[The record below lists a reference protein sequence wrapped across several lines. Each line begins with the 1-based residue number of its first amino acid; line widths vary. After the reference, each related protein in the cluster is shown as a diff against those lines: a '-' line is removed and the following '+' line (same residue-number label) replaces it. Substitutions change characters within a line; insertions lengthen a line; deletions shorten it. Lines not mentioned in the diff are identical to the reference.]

1 MSSGN
6 RGILKVFRRAA
17 RKAKNFRLF
26 TKRSSFE
33 GFFASK
39 GAAYALP
46 DGDFARRA
54 TKHGGEMQLH
64 LQAMVNLLR
73 DEDVL
78 RLVIRLE
85 SQYPNRIR
93 YLTIVSAFGPDEE
106 EQSIVMGVDWID
118 KATIGLVVP
127 LYRDTTIKL
136 DGDGGFKMT
145 SADKTNIFKPI
156 SVQTMWTALQW
167 IHKCNDIARKNNY
180 FYPNGPSHAWVQ
192 YYYRKTTS
200 DRICLNEWHQMEDI
214 LIAKRPESP
223 VGTSPEKELIM
234 KLIRHK
240 VREIMTKVDLEEVTC
255 RQVRTMLEEDTQME
269 LKEYR
274 SFIDEE
280 MITILGQ
287 MDSASHIFDHV
298 YLGSDWNASNLEEL
312 KENRVGYILNITR
325 EVDNFFPGTFYY
337 YNIRV
342 YDLEETELLHH
353 WENTYKFIQKAKN
366 AGSNVLVHCRMG
378 ISRSASTVIAYGMK
392 EYGWSLGDTMK
403 HVKARRSI
411 IQPNQGFWK
420 QLVTYEGILNSSKQ
434 RYNKLFTNRPEPGD
448 LENTGE
454 GKKLGNNSNLTTE
467 QLIRAE
473 GKENVYEFPIETT
486 AEKTGEGISTHSG
499 GSQMLTENN
508 LKAFDSTTPLL
519 EDIEGDSTEAMASSL
534 ANPNLKSNLFIGETE
549 SSSETEKTLL
559 HRVRSVPS
567 LSREEANDQ
576 ESNSGTT
583 GGNFKRSN
591 SMRERGTKSE
601 EQLRPVMER
610 KSASDEN
617 VTEFGWGKKGVNE
630 SDAHKDLQQQLH
642 SGLERGFVKRES
654 KKFEAGVYSTCAT
667 AVPLTEDRPERE
679 AVKDDNVCE
688 GTLSESSLGE
698 EPEPGLVKKHKEEY
712 ELKHNESLKR
722 GALLQRTNS
731 GERSSLKREK
741 REMLADS
748 VSSKAEET
756 PEGEQIRQPNIDV
769 LMQKVNEDMQKE
781 VSIAQMSKK
790 GLELGEKQA
799 GQLVHLESLG
809 RVSTEVRSGG
819 ATWYE
824 KLTNDLLLRDLQST
838 QVSVECSETSMAE
851 KGNEDSVNETD
862 GQRQE
867 RVQQDDVS
875 RSKEQRETSNKHDY
889 ESISQRGLVKRHT
902 LLIEERLQPI
912 DQMSQKQDGGKGE
925 TESGQKIDFE
935 ENFGPVTII
944 GEARDSTTKFL
955 VEEDK
960 NSLLEVTV
968 RDGDT
973 DTDELPKPAR
983 DSEEKDIPQKGL
995 VKRHTLLIEGKLNPL
1010 EQLNDPGDEGNND
1023 NEAGQE
1029 SHLEIVLDMTAET
1042 KASEKESITA
1052 EGNHGQEL
1060 SQDRQDKGS
1069 EEDYESML
1077 HKGLVKRHTLM
1088 IEGKLQPQP
1097 TQEIADGTKDE
1108 HLVHETIIQS
1118 HLETESRGT
1127 IVDSE
1132 QKQLNIGQL
1141 DTCDQVKR
1149 TLQNEH
1155 TGGTEESEREA
1166 ICELDTDLPAQKG
1179 LVKRHTLLI
1188 EGKQPSSD
1196 QAAKEEEDSQV
1207 KEGAVKQGIC
1217 GSVNQQSYLIERES
1231 KFKSEDGEGNGNEL
1245 SASGL
1250 VKREKM
1256 RIEERVNPTASE
1268 VLLTRQEVEMETDN
1282 CDTGTKSAS
1291 GDCETCGDEKENN
1304 DDDSTEGLVEEKEK
1318 EEVGVDTSSVVRV
1331 KDHTQHLEGIIR
1343 VTTTPKDTEKRNEQT
1358 FEENFHD
1365 SNTESAKNACVPRS
1379 CSDDQIAQ
1387 RTEASSSE
1395 GLLED
1400 VLSESAVNIAL
1411 IKAQESLDLEHES
1424 FVDWDVA
1431 NVKQRTR
1438 VFEEIVRHFN
1448 NDNNDE
1454 DQIRRFQSIARTVH
1468 PSDKHPLRRRSFSDV
1483 TEIVSSSS
1491 GREIGYTIQFSN
1503 GESSTSSS
1511 LPSDWKPLRQR
1522 QQSEGC
1528 KERKTTGASSPEMY
1542 KEGEQIHKNTV
1553 ELIHFGNVEQND
1565 AFNVKERIQVLDSK
1579 NGRNISSVR

>member
-1 MSSGN
+1 M
-6 RGILKVFRRAA
+6 
-17 RKAKNFRLF
+17 
-26 TKRSSFE
+26 
-33 GFFASK
+33 
-39 GAAYALP
+39 
-46 DGDFARRA
+46 
-54 TKHGGEMQLH
+54 
-64 LQAMVNLLR
+64 
-73 DEDVL
+73 
-78 RLVIRLE
+78 
-85 SQYPNRIR
+85 
-93 YLTIVSAFGPDEE
+93 
-106 EQSIVMGVDWID
+106 
-118 KATIGLVVP
+118 
-127 LYRDTTIKL
+127 
-136 DGDGGFKMT
+136 
-145 SADKTNIFKPI
+145 
-156 SVQTMWTALQW
+156 
-167 IHKCNDIARKNNY
+167 
-180 FYPNGPSHAWVQ
+180 
-192 YYYRKTTS
+192 
-200 DRICLNEWHQMEDI
+200 
-214 LIAKRPESP
+214 
-223 VGTSPEKELIM
+223 
-234 KLIRHK
+234 
-240 VREIMTKVDLEEVTC
+240 
-255 RQVRTMLEEDTQME
+255 
-269 LKEYR
+269 
-274 SFIDEE
+274 
-280 MITILGQ
+280 
-287 MDSASHIFDHV
+287 
-298 YLGSDWNASNLEEL
+298 
-312 KENRVGYILNITR
+312 
-325 EVDNFFPGTFYY
+325 
-337 YNIRV
+337 
-342 YDLEETELLHH
+342 
-353 WENTYKFIQKAKN
+353 
-366 AGSNVLVHCRMG
+366 
-378 ISRSASTVIAYGMK
+378 
-392 EYGWSLGDTMK
+392 
-403 HVKARRSI
+403 
-411 IQPNQGFWK
+411 
-420 QLVTYEGILNSSKQ
+420 
-434 RYNKLFTNRPEPGD
+434 FTNKPEPGD
-448 LENTGE
+448 PENTEE
-454 GKKLGNNSNLTTE
+454 GKKLGSNSNVTTE

-473 GKENVYEFPIETT
+473 GKENVYEFPTETT
-486 AEKTGEGISTHSG
+486 AEKTAEGISTHSG

-508 LKAFDSTTPLL
+508 LEAFDSTNALL

-534 ANPNLKSNLFIGETE
+534 ANPTLKSNVFLGETE
-549 SSSETEKTLL
+549 SSRETEKTLL

-567 LSREEANDQ
+567 LSREEANNQ
-576 ESNSGTT
+576 ESNIGTT

-617 VTEFGWGKKGVNE
+617 VTEFGWGKKGINE

-642 SGLERGFVKRES
+642 SVLERGFVKRES
-654 KKFEAGVYSTCAT
+654 KKFEAGVYRTCAT
-667 AVPLTEDRPERE
+667 AVPSTEDRPERE

-741 REMLADS
+741 CEMLADS
-748 VSSKAEET
+748 VSSKADQT
-756 PEGEQIRQPNIDV
+756 PEGEQILQANIDV

-781 VSIAQMSKK
+781 VCVVRMSKK
-790 GLELGEKQA
+790 GLELGKKQV
-799 GQLVHLESLG
+799 GQLVESSLDNNKDGKANAVHQGSLG

-824 KLTNDLLLRDLQST
+824 KTNDLLLRDLQST
-838 QVSVECSETSMAE
+838 QISVDCSETSMAE
-851 KGNEDSVNETD
+851 KGNEDSVNGTD

-867 RVQQDDVS
+867 RVKQDNVS
-875 RSKEQRETSNKHDY
+875 GSKEQRETSSKRDY
-889 ESISQRGLVKRHT
+889 ESISQQGLVKRHT

-925 TESGQKIDFE
+925 TETGQKVDFE
-935 ENFGPVTII
+935 ENFGPVAII
-944 GEARDSTTKFL
+944 GEARDSATKVL
-955 VEEDK
+955 VEKDK

-973 DTDELPKPAR
+973 DELPKPAG

-1023 NEAGQE
+1023 SEAGQE
-1029 SHLEIVLDMTAET
+1029 SHLEIVLDMTAEA
-1042 KASEKESITA
+1042 KVSEKESITA
-1052 EGNHGQEL
+1052 ERNHRQEL

-1069 EEDYESML
+1069 EEDNESML

-1088 IEGKLQPQP
+1088 IEGKLQPPP

-1108 HLVHETIIQS
+1108 HFFQETIIQS
-1118 HLETESRGT
+1118 HLETESRRA
-1127 IVDSE
+1127 IEDSE
-1132 QKQLNIGQL
+1132 QNQLSIGQL

-1149 TLQNEH
+1149 TPQIGH
-1155 TGGTEESEREA
+1155 TDGTEESGREEV
-1166 ICELDTDLPAQKG
+1166 CELDTDLPAQKG

-1188 EGKQPSSD
+1188 EGKLPSSE
-1196 QAAKEEEDSQV
+1196 QAAKEEEDIQV

-1217 GSVNQQSYLIERES
+1217 GSVNQQSYLSERES
-1231 KFKSEDGEGNGNEL
+1231 KFKSEDREGNGKEL

-1268 VLLTRQEVEMETDN
+1268 ELLTRQEVEMATDN

-1291 GDCETCGDEKENN
+1291 GDCETCGDEKEDN
-1304 DDDSTEGLVEEKEK
+1304 DDDSMEDLVEEKEK

-1343 VTTTPKDTEKRNEQT
+1343 VTTTPKDTEKRNQQT

-1365 SNTESAKNACVPRS
+1365 SNAESTKNACVPRS

-1400 VLSESAVNIAL
+1400 RVEDILSESAVNIAL

-1448 NDNNDE
+1448 NDNNNE
-1454 DQIRRFQSIARTVH
+1454 DHIRRFQSIPRTVH

-1503 GESSTSSS
+1503 GKSSTSSS

-1522 QQSEGC
+1522 QPNNRGFI
-1528 KERKTTGASSPEMY
+1528 A
-1542 KEGEQIHKNTV
+1542 
-1553 ELIHFGNVEQND
+1553 
-1565 AFNVKERIQVLDSK
+1565 
-1579 NGRNISSVR
+1579 